1 MKKGMIMPAGVM
13 KGSTWHLRAWAL
25 RGVLLFLLGLGLAIP
40 AHARFITSTR
50 TKTFLVP
57 GRTPAALLAA
67 LAKNGPRVS
76 GHLAYARTRMKS
88 TVEAGFVAD
97 ARGCRISRVDVNVKF
112 EILVP
117 RARDY
122 AAFPPAVKR
131 DWRRFRRH
139 LIWHEKQHRRIWLS
153 CLKRLEKDLRTVR
166 ASNCT
171 RARRIM
177 RRLHRAALKR
187 CDRLHD
193 RFDIKERRR
202 TRRMPFVR
210 RALGPA
216 GKAGS

>member
-1 MKKGMIMPAGVM
+1 MMIRKMRKKFHFAAP
-13 KGSTWHLRAWAL
+13 
-25 RGVLLFLLGLGLAIP
+25 LLLMVFLLALP
-40 AHARFITSTR
+40 AHARFTSSTR
-50 TKTFLVP
+50 TKTFIVP
-57 GRTPAALLAA
+57 GRTPAAMLAA
-67 LAKNGPRVS
+67 LSKMGPLVD
-76 GHLAYARTRMKS
+76 GHRAYARTRMKS
-88 TVEAGFVAD
+88 TIEATFMPD
-97 ARGCRISRVDVNVKF
+97 ARGCRISRLNMKVQF
-112 EILVP
+112 EVLVP

-153 CLKRLEKDLRTVR
+153 CLKRLEKDLKAVR

-187 CDRLHD
+187 CDRIHE
-193 RFDIKERRR
+193 RFDVKERRR

-210 RALGPA
+210 RALGRIRR
-216 GKAGS
+216 AGS